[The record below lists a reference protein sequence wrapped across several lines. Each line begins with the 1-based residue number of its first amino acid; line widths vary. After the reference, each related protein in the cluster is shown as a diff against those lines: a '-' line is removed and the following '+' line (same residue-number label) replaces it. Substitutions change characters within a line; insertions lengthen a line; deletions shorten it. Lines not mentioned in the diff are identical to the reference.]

1 MVNRFSKTTAAGSA
15 SEGLVYSARRK
26 LSFSSDA
33 IDDVPAY

>member
-1 MVNRFSKTTAAGSA
+1 MVNRFSKTSAGSA
-15 SEGLVYSARRK
+15 SEVVYSARRK